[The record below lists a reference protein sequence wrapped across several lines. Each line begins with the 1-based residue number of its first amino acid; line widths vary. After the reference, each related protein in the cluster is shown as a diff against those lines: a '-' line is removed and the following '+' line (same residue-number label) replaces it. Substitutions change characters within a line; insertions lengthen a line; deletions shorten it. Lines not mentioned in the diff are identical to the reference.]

1 MSKCPK
7 CKSTEIDVLVSESLV
22 TNCTVLGAQ
31 IGSIAG
37 CALGVG
43 AGGLG
48 AFVGVNA
55 GAVAGGWAGH
65 AIGQAVAKAIN
76 PDWHYLCQKCGYSWK
91 EADEP

>member
-1 MSKCPK
+1 MSQCPK
-7 CKSTEIDVLVSESLV
+7 CKSTQIDVLVSESLV
-22 TNCTVLGAQ
+22 SNCMVFGAQ

-55 GAVAGGWAGH
+55 GAVVGGWAGH

-91 EADEP
+91 ESE